1 MDFLGGTVHS
11 WRLLEIP
18 MFLGATRETSTFAAF
33 FRHFSRSQSLT
44 NVQRRSKRRQ
54 TIPLDPLDRHGWKPY
69 HHVDGTHV
77 G

>member
-1 MDFLGGTVHS
+1 MGVVGDTK
-11 WRLLEIP
+11 
-18 MFLGATRETSTFAAF
+18 FLGATRETSTFATF

-69 HHVDGTHV
+69 HHVDGTNV
-77 G
+77 GEDHGSWGTK